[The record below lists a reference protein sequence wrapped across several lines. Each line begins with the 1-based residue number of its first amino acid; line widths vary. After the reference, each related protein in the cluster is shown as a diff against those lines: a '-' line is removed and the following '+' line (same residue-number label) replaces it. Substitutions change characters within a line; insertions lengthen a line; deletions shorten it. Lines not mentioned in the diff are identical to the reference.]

1 LSTDRP
7 HWPEGYDLIRLDQ
20 VDSTMAE
27 GGRIAAS
34 IARPTWIIARDQTAG
49 RGRRGNVWLHP
60 PGNLAATLVYKPWA
74 SPAEA
79 AKRSFLAA
87 NALFQALAIVAPGAR
102 LSLKWPNDVLLNGGK
117 VAGIMLESRGTG
129 AMVDWLAVGIGVNL
143 TAAPPRSAVAG
154 SADPVALAAETG
166 VTITPDEFLPY
177 LANAYAVQESKLA
190 AFGFPRIREEWL
202 EHAAR
207 LGEPIIARTTTREYV
222 GIFETVDQDGNLML
236 ATPDG
241 IELIPAADVFF

>member
-7 HWPEGYDLIRLDQ
+7 HWPEGYDLVTHDQ
-20 VDSTMAE
+20 IDSTMAE
-27 GGRIAAS
+27 AARIAPT
-34 IARPTWIIARDQTAG
+34 IARPTWIRAGVQTAG

-87 NALFQALAIVAPGAR
+87 NALYQALAIVAPGAR

-129 AMVDWLAVGIGVNL
+129 AMVDWLAIGIGVNL
-143 TAAPPRSAVAG
+143 LAAPDRAAVTG
-154 SADPVALAAETG
+154 SADPVSLADETG
-166 VTITPDEFLPY
+166 VTITPEEFLPY
-177 LANAYAVQESKLA
+177 LANAFAVQESKLA

-207 LGEPIIARTTTREYV
+207 LGEPIIARTTSREFV

-236 ATPDG
+236 ATSDG
-241 IELIPAADVFF
+241 VELIPAADVYF